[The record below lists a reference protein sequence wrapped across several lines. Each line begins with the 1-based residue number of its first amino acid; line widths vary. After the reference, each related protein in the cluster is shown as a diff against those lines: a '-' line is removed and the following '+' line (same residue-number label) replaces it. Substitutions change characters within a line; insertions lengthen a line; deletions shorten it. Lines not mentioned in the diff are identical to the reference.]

1 MALQS
6 SPWWQ
11 SDKQEGLKS
20 RIAKIQT
27 FRDPGTNADEIL
39 RFGKV
44 LLFILLCFTGMLG
57 GISYYKNFSGTF
69 PEEAAVFMAAALT
82 FVIEWGKNYAAKWAV
97 RIPYFRSFS
106 HLIERPENTLVWL
119 GLFLIA
125 GATFY
130 MSVSNSTIGGHQLAT
145 VLSQE
150 RNQSAFAPDTRSI
163 DAQIMAT
170 QKQIDEH
177 GKIKWKG
184 TTTRDAQKAII
195 KGSAA
200 LETLQQQR
208 AQTIQQQRADWE
220 KVQGQKEANS
230 NYTAQLVLASGGWV
244 EFLQGLLILLIVSC
258 EKTLDGRLPSPTPAP
273 SHQTGIG
280 YRQHNYASAE
290 QEQRRPIGFRKPEQ
304 PEQPPVPITGL
315 PVVPEQKNIVEQWP
329 TAILPEHRPEQE
341 QTTAA
346 AIVADVREWKKR
358 ANQCFGRSFMSQSPK
373 AREDNRQ
380 RCDLFCSMLE
390 AVGFEI
396 QKDYDAVPVGILEMT
411 EPEQYNIGPDTI
423 RIVSECKRQLS
434 QI

>member
-1 MALQS
+1 MALQN

-11 SDKQEGLKS
+11 SDSEQGLKS
-20 RIAKIQT
+20 RIAKIQK
-27 FRDPGTNADEIL
+27 FRDPGTNADEML

-44 LLFILLCFTGMLG
+44 VIFILLCFTGMLG
-57 GISYYKNFSGTF
+57 SINYYKNFSGTF
-69 PEEAAVFMAAALT
+69 PHEAAIFMAFALT
-82 FVIEWGKNYAAKWAV
+82 FAIEFGKNYAAKWAI
-97 RIPYFRSFS
+97 RIPFFRGFS
-106 HLIERPENTLVWL
+106 HLTQRPEDTLVWASCI
-119 GLFLIA
+119 LIA
-125 GATFY
+125 GVTFY
-130 MSVSNSTIGGHQLAT
+130 MSIYNSTIGGQHLAT
-145 VLSQE
+145 ILGQE
-150 RNQSAFAPDTRSI
+150 RNQSAFSPDTRSI
-163 DAQIMAT
+163 DAQITTT

-208 AQTIQQQRADWE
+208 AQIIQQQRKDWE
-220 KVQGQKEANS
+220 KAQGQKEVNI
-230 NYTAQLVLASGGWV
+230 NYTAKLVLASGGWAEV
-244 EFLQGLLILLIVSC
+244 LQLLFFLLLVSC
-258 EKTLDGRLPSPTPAP
+258 EKTLDRRITPPTPAP

-280 YRQHNYASAE
+280 YRNHNYANAE
-290 QEQRRPIGFRKPEQ
+290 QEQRRPIGFRKQEQ

-329 TAILPEHRPEQE
+329 TAILPEQRSEQE

-358 ANQCFGRSFMSQSPK
+358 ANQCFGRSFMSQSHK
-373 AREDNRQ
+373 ARQDNRQ
-380 RCDLFCSMLE
+380 RCDLFCTMLE

-396 QKDYDAVPVGILEMT
+396 QKDYDAVPGILEMT
-411 EPEQYNIGPDTI
+411 EPEQYNIGPDPI
-423 RIVSECKRQLS
+423 RIVLECKRQLS

>member
-1 MALQS
+1 MALQN

-11 SDKQEGLKS
+11 MDTQKDLER
-20 RIAKIQT
+20 RISKIQK
-27 FRDPGTNADEIL
+27 FRDPGTNADEML

-44 LLFILLCFTGMLG
+44 VIFILLCFTGMLG
-57 GISYYKNFSGTF
+57 GINYYKNFAGTF
-69 PEEAAVFMAAALT
+69 PHEAAIFMAFALT
-82 FVIEWGKNYAAKWAV
+82 FTIEFGKNYAAKWAI
-97 RIPYFRSFS
+97 RIPFFRGFS
-106 HLIERPENTLVWL
+106 HLTQRPEDTLVWASCI
-119 GLFLIA
+119 LIA
-125 GATFY
+125 GVTFY
-130 MSVSNSTIGGHQLAT
+130 MSIYNSTIGGQHLAT
-145 VLSQE
+145 ILGQE
-150 RNQSAFAPDTRSI
+150 RHQSTFSPDTRSI
-163 DAQIMAT
+163 DAQITAT

-200 LETLQQQR
+200 LETLQKQR
-208 AQTIQQQRADWE
+208 AQIIQQQRSDWE
-220 KVQGQKEANS
+220 KAQGQKEVNI
-230 NYTAQLVLASGGWV
+230 NYTAKLVLASGGWA
-244 EFLQGLLILLIVSC
+244 EILQILFFMLLVSC

-280 YRQHNYASAE
+280 YRHHNYANAE
-290 QEQRRPIGFRKPEQ
+290 QEQRRPIGFRKQGQ
-304 PEQPPVPITGL
+304 PPITGL

-329 TAILPEHRPEQE
+329 TAILPEQRPEQEQE

-358 ANQCFGRSFMSQSPK
+358 AHQCFGRSFMSQSPK

-380 RCDLFCSMLE
+380 RCDLFCMMLA

-396 QKDYDAVPVGILEMT
+396 QKDYDAGPVGLEMT

-423 RIVSECKRQLS
+423 RIVSECKRKLS